1 MAKQS
6 FKLSAN
12 FKRDYVAVSAVVLF
26 LLIVAAEVV
35 LAISIPAYLSRETA
49 MAFEVRRIQLLGS
62 FDNARRIVSRKM
74 PADPTAAA
82 EMKLLGWE
90 LDNLAMYLRVHR
102 THIDSDEVAA
112 LQKSLN
118 EILALLGQ
126 LQQNRAFSQEY
137 RLDTTVYLDPR
148 IPEVPAGSLA
158 KPQGRIPAS
167 ASAKPA
173 KASGTAKKSAPA
185 AAKAPAKSAAPR
197 KKGK

>member
-35 LAISIPAYLSRETA
+35 LAISIPAYLSRENA
-49 MAFEVRRIQLLGS
+49 MAFEVRRINLLAS
-62 FDNARRIVSRKM
+62 FDGARYVVSHKM

-90 LDNLAMYLRVHR
+90 LDNLAMYLRVNR
-102 THIDSDEVAA
+102 TLINSDEVAA
-112 LQKSLN
+112 LQKALN
-118 EILALLGQ
+118 EIHALLGQ
-126 LQQNRAFSQEY
+126 LQRNRPFSQEY
-137 RLDTTVYLDPR
+137 RLDTAVYLDAR
-148 IPEVPAGSLA
+148 VPEVPAGFTA
-158 KPQGRIPAS
+158 KAAEKPA
-167 ASAKPA
+167 AAAPA
-173 KASGTAKKSAPA
+173 KAAPAKKKSAPPA
-185 AAKAPAKSAAPR
+185 SKAPAKKNAAPR